1 MSATFTEDWFG
12 EPSCQAL
19 AGLVKSVADVPGL
32 IVEIGAWEG
41 RSTIAMA
48 NAAYPRCTQ
57 SVDTWAGSPGEISA
71 DLARDRDV
79 HATWCQNV
87 ARATKGNVV
96 EWVMGWRDYVPTVD
110 QPVALLFIDA
120 EHTYTEVRDTIEAF
134 RPLMAPGGIICGDD
148 VHHPPIARAVVD
160 TLGAA
165 DVTVEAS
172 LWIWRCP
179 NTADLAEMYR
189 ERCEKPSDI
198 YLHLPRMVALVEE
211 LDAGHVIELGS
222 RSGVSTVAWLYALE
236 RNGGYL
242 HTVDLDDAPQIGTW
256 DHWRH
261 IKGDDLDPAVLD
273 QFDTACIVFIDT
285 SHAYRQTCAELE
297 AYLPLVRPGGR
308 IVLHDTELAQPMDAP
323 LRDGVFPVK
332 RAVREFVKRHG
343 LEWDNYPECN
353 GLGIVKVV

>member
-1 MSATFTEDWFG
+1 MTATFTEDWFG
-12 EPSCQAL
+12 EPSCRAL
-19 AGLVKSVADVPGL
+19 AGLVEDVADVPGL

-48 NAAYPRCTQ
+48 NAAYPRRTH

-79 HATWCQNV
+79 YATWCQNV

-120 EHTYTEVRDTIEAF
+120 EHTYAEVRDTIEAF

-179 NTADLAEMYR
+179 NTTDLAEMYR

-211 LDAGHVIELGS
+211 LNAQHVIELGS
-222 RSGVSTVAWLYALE
+222 RSGVSTVAWLYGLQE
-236 RNGGYL
+236 TGGRL
-242 HTVDLDDAPQIGTW
+242 TSVDLDCAPQIGTW
-256 DHWRH
+256 SHWRH
-261 IKGDDLDPAVLD
+261 IQGNDLDPDVIAQLEP
-273 QFDTACIVFIDT
+273 AEIILIDT
-285 SHAYRQTCAELE
+285 SHALEQTRRELE
-297 AYLPLVRPGGR
+297 TYLPLVKRPGL

-343 LEWDNYPECN
+343 FEWDNYPECN